1 MSAAASK
8 TEKKQAVRGCVICG
22 KEFAIESAKDVRCIC
37 PECAKRLKNLLYAE
51 APKAPAEHDQP
62 HHSLSYE
69 QYVEVIEMCRGNK
82 RLLEYYLNKA
92 RNDKSLTLEDYVSLE
107 NLSLSTPDENGM

>member
-22 KEFAIESAKDVRCIC
+22 KEFAKA
-37 PECAKRLKNLLYAE
+37 LLYAE
-51 APKAPAEHDQP
+51 APKSPAEHAQP

-92 RNDKSLTLEDYVSLE
+92 RNDKSLTLEDYVALE